1 MNHKK
6 SYKMKYIFT
15 LIILFFA
22 QLDGQDKNSFNIELV
37 NERKYPMAIDDD
49 GIYSIIIDDKQQSI
63 FSLKGITGSDK
74 RDNIT
79 WTTKDE
85 FYWSDSIK
93 KELSTIVDPSTF
105 TSDGVGYSTLEL
117 LPKMKGMMV
126 VIYGLYYDKVDSL
139 RIFVK

>member
-1 MNHKK
+1 M
-6 SYKMKYIFT
+6 MKHILT
-15 LIILFFA
+15 IIILFFA

-37 NERKYPMAIDDD
+37 NEGKYPMAIDDD

-63 FSLKGITGSDK
+63 FSLKGITGSVK

-126 VIYGLYYDKVDSL
+126 VIYGLYYDKVDSV

>member
-1 MNHKK
+1 
-6 SYKMKYIFT
+6 MKQILT
-15 LIILFFA
+15 IIILFFA
-22 QLDGQDKNSFNIELV
+22 QLNGQDKNSFNIELV
-37 NERKYPMAIDDD
+37 NERNYPMAIDEN

-93 KELSTIVDPSTF
+93 KELSTIVDSSTF

-126 VIYGLYYDKVDSL
+126 VIYGLYYDKVDSV

>member
-1 MNHKK
+1 
-6 SYKMKYIFT
+6 MKQILT
-15 LIILFFA
+15 IIILFFA

-37 NERKYPMAIDDD
+37 NERNYPMAIDDN
-49 GIYSIIIDDKQQSI
+49 GIYSIIIDDKEQSN
-63 FSLKGITGSDK
+63 FSLKCITGSDK

-126 VIYGLYYDKVDSL
+126 VIYGLYYDKVDSV

>member
-1 MNHKK
+1 
-6 SYKMKYIFT
+6 
-15 LIILFFA
+15 
-22 QLDGQDKNSFNIELV
+22 
-37 NERKYPMAIDDD
+37 MAIDDN

-79 WTTKDE
+79 WITKDE

-93 KELSTIVDPSTF
+93 KELSTIVDSSTF

-126 VIYGLYYDKVDSL
+126 VIYGLYYDKVDSV

>member
-1 MNHKK
+1 
-6 SYKMKYIFT
+6 MKQILT
-15 LIILFFA
+15 IIILFFV

-37 NERKYPMAIDDD
+37 NERNYPMAIDDN
-49 GIYSIIIDDKQQSI
+49 GIYSIIIDDKQKSI
-63 FSLKGITGSDK
+63 FSLKGITESDK

-85 FYWSDSIK
+85 FYWSDSLK
-93 KELSTIVDPSTF
+93 KELSIIVESSTF
-105 TSDGVGYSTLEL
+105 TIDGIGYSTLEL

-126 VIYGLYYDKVDSL
+126 VIYGLYYDKVDSV